1 MTYLKICSYS
11 FCQIS
16 FVHNQQVT
24 LCDPWASLARNFVT
38 SFVRE
43 HHAELRENNYVSYI
57 IMGGSH
63 SL

>member
-1 MTYLKICSYS
+1 MIYLKICSYS

-38 SFVRE
+38 SLIRE
-43 HHAELRENNYVSYI
+43 HHGELREKKIV
-57 IMGGSH
+57 
-63 SL
+63 